1 MLTVLEI
8 QSKAGIFMK
17 VTKENY
23 ENNNI
28 NSI

>member
-1 MLTVLEI
+1 MLTVFEI

-17 VTKENY
+17 ATKENY
-23 ENNNI
+23 KNNNI